1 VRHYRLDSTVIF
13 SWLLWI
19 AADIYFLG
27 LSQSFCVWFL
37 GLACAST
44 FMNLSLW
51 FLSNGGLLWSGWK
64 LMCLVVQLNFM
75 GLSPGYLGS
84 RGVFQRGNKL
94 VWLIVCFLEELV
106 YVQQFAL
113 NAQFTCH
120 VLAQS
125 LFEHAQS
132 LLFRRMHVRVTYH
145 VLCSY
150 GFDVWLIFLH
160 YLDLLSICVCCM
172 LSHFG

>member
-1 VRHYRLDSTVIF
+1 MRHYRLDSTIIF

-19 AADIYFLG
+19 IANVYFLR

-37 GLACAST
+37 GLACAPT

-75 GLSPGYLGS
+75 SLSPGYLGN
-84 RGVFQRGNKL
+84 RGMFQRGSKL
-94 VWLIVCFLEELV
+94 LWLIVCFLEELV
-106 YVQQFAL
+106 CGQQFAL

-125 LFEHAQS
+125 LFKHAQS
-132 LLFRRMHVRVTYH
+132 LLFGRMHVRVTYH

-160 YLDLLSICVCCM
+160 YLDLLLICVCSM